1 MNSTRNQIKELDKH
15 LMTLQFQDWSI
26 HCNMQEARAKMQL
39 CCHGLYALSAL
50 LVCSG
55 LTMLLYCNLMTIAT
69 FILVAGYFITDCAMM
84 WSEFKCEEDWEKI
97 SQEVNEQIGKATL
110 LKLEL
115 EKELEI
121 VKENSNGK

>member
-1 MNSTRNQIKELDKH
+1 MNSTRTQIKELNKH
-15 LMTLQFQDWSI
+15 LTTLQSQDWAVY
-26 HCNMQEARAKMQL
+26 CNMQEAKAKMQL

-55 LTMLLYCNLMTIAT
+55 LSMLLYCNPMTIAT

-84 WSEFKCEEDWEKI
+84 WSEFKCEEDWERV

>member
-15 LMTLQFQDWSI
+15 LTTLQFQDWSI

-55 LTMLLYCNLMTIAT
+55 LTMLLHCNLMTIAT
-69 FILVAGYFITDCAMM
+69 FILVAGYFITDCAMI
-84 WSEFKCEEDWEKI
+84 WSECKCEDDWEQV
-97 SQEVNEQIGKATL
+97 SQKVNEQIGKATL